1 MLFWK
6 NGQIFLLHYNTF
18 SCSILLHTN
27 DSWTVFRI
35 RYGSNSHSQN
45 RLAVS
50 EARLSILFY
59 VLLCLQQYRSAVMHQ
74 SVVVQ
79 KTWHGG
85 RNSKESAGCRYFTP
99 APPSAYFWVLGLFV
113 FLHVCSSFWV
123 NLTVIKIFG
132 MTEKYWQWCCLS
144 QLNAS
149 KVFIF
154 TLLVSCPLHSGY
166 VWLLHSYFHTT
177 HLMCPEKIGD

>member
-1 MLFWK
+1 MVKSFYFITILFHALYY
-6 NGQIFLLHYNTF
+6 F
-18 SCSILLHTN
+18 ILKIPELFFGLDMGPIVTHKI
-27 DSWTVFRI
+27 DWLSVKP
-35 RYGSNSHSQN
+35 G
-45 RLAVS
+45 
-50 EARLSILFY
+50 LSILFY
-59 VLLCLQQYRSAVMHQ
+59 VVLCLEQYRSAVMHQ